1 MKSPSAV
8 KAAAAPIAAPFV
20 AVGRIIEQIGNFRL
34 RNGVGSGMI
43 RLACVVSVAA
53 PPSAAPPSAGVKWRS
68 RNVTS
73 ELFTG
78 SWTVNGGLA
87 GGPFG
92 FVFALPA
99 LSCQV

>member
-1 MKSPSAV
+1 MKSPSAES
-8 KAAAAPIAAPFV
+8 AFTAPIAAPLV
-20 AVGRIIEQIGNFRL
+20 LVGRIIEQIGNLRL

-53 PPSAAPPSAGVKWRS
+53 PPSAGVKWRS
-68 RNVTS
+68 KKVTVEPFPFGGGKS
-73 ELFTG
+73 V
-78 SWTVNGGLA
+78 TVNGLLA

>member
-53 PPSAAPPSAGVKWRS
+53 PPSAGVKWRS